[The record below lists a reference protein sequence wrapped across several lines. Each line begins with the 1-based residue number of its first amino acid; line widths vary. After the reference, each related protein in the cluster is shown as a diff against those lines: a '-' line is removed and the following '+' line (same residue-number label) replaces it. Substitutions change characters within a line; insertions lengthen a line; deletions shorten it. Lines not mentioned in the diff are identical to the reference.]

1 MPLWAFYFKGS
12 GNMKN
17 SVEKIY
23 NDLFERYPALSCVKE
38 DVEAVFEII
47 KETYINKG
55 KLLVCGNGGSASDST
70 HIVGELMKGFML
82 SRQLPETEK
91 AKFKNKE
98 IADGLQGAL
107 PAISL
112 VGESALIT
120 AFCNDCSPELVFAQ
134 QVYGL
139 MSENDTLLCLSTS
152 GNSKNVVSAA
162 ETARAKGGK
171 VVSIVGGKGGNL
183 SELSDATIKLPSQIT
198 PEIQE
203 YTLPV
208 YHTICA
214 MLEENFFGE

>member
-1 MPLWAFYFKGS
+1 
-12 GNMKN
+12 MKAN
-17 SVEKIY
+17 VEKIY
-23 NDLFERYPALSCVKE
+23 NDLFDRYPELSCVKE
-38 DVEAVFEII
+38 DIKAVFEII

-82 SRQLPETEK
+82 SRHLPESEK
-91 AKFKNKE
+91 EKFCNKE

-112 VGESALIT
+112 VGESALMT
-120 AFCNDCSPELVFAQ
+120 AFCNDCSPDLVFAQ

-139 MSENDTLLCLSTS
+139 MNANDTLVCLSTS
-152 GNSKNVVSAA
+152 GNSKNVIAAA
-162 ETARAKGGK
+162 ETARVKGGR
-171 VVSIVGGKGGNL
+171 VVSIVGEKGGKL
-183 SELSDATIKLPSQIT
+183 FGISDATIKLPSQIT

-214 MLEENFFGE
+214 MLECEFFE

>member
-1 MPLWAFYFKGS
+1 
-12 GNMKN
+12 MKSN
-17 SVEKIY
+17 VEKIY
-23 NDLFERYPALSCVKE
+23 NDLFERYPTLSCVKE
-38 DVEAVFEII
+38 EVEAVFEII
-47 KETYINKG
+47 KETYIKKG

-82 SRQLPETEK
+82 SRQLPESEK
-91 AKFKNKE
+91 ARFQNKE

-112 VGESALIT
+112 VGEAALMT
-120 AFCNDCSPELVFAQ
+120 AFCNDCNPDLVFAQ

-139 MSENDTLLCLSTS
+139 INEKDTLLCLSTS
-152 GNSKNVVSAA
+152 GNSKNVVAAA
-162 ETARAKGGK
+162 ETAVVKGGR
-171 VVSIVGGKGGNL
+171 VVSIVGEKGGKL
-183 SELSDATIKLPSQIT
+183 FELSDATIKLPSQIT

-214 MLEENFFGE
+214 MLESEFFGE

>member
-1 MPLWAFYFKGS
+1 
-12 GNMKN
+12 MKSN
-17 SVEKIY
+17 VEKIY
-23 NDLFERYPALSCVKE
+23 NDLFERYPTLSSVKE
-38 DVEAVFEII
+38 EVEAVFEII
-47 KETYINKG
+47 KETYIKKG

-82 SRQLPETEK
+82 SRQLPESEK
-91 AKFKNKE
+91 ARFQNKE

-112 VGESALIT
+112 VGEAALMT
-120 AFCNDCSPELVFAQ
+120 AFCNDCNPDLVFAQ

-139 MSENDTLLCLSTS
+139 INENDTLLCLSTS
-152 GNSKNVVSAA
+152 GNSKNVVAAA
-162 ETARAKGGK
+162 ETAVVKGGR
-171 VVSIVGGKGGNL
+171 VVSIVGEKGGKL
-183 SELSDATIKLPSQIT
+183 FELSDATIKLPSQIT

-214 MLEENFFGE
+214 MLESEFFGE

>member
-1 MPLWAFYFKGS
+1 
-12 GNMKN
+12 MKSN
-17 SVEKIY
+17 VEKIY
-23 NDLFERYPALSCVKE
+23 NDLFERYPTLSCVKE
-38 DVEAVFEII
+38 EVEAVFEII
-47 KETYINKG
+47 KETYIKKG

-82 SRQLPETEK
+82 SRQLSESEK
-91 AKFKNKE
+91 ARFQNKE

-112 VGESALIT
+112 VGEAALMT
-120 AFCNDCSPELVFAQ
+120 AFCNDCNPDLVFAQ

-139 MSENDTLLCLSTS
+139 INENDTLLCLSTS
-152 GNSKNVVSAA
+152 GNSKNVVAAA
-162 ETARAKGGK
+162 ETAVVKGGR
-171 VVSIVGGKGGNL
+171 VVSIVGEKGGKL
-183 SELSDATIKLPSQIT
+183 FELSDATIKLPSQIT

-214 MLEENFFGE
+214 MLESEFFGE

>member
-1 MPLWAFYFKGS
+1 
-12 GNMKN
+12 MKN
-17 SVEKIY
+17 SVKKIY

-38 DVEAVFEII
+38 DMVAVYEII

-55 KLLVCGNGGSASDST
+55 KLLVCGNGGSATDSA

-82 SRQLPETEK
+82 SRMLPENEK
-91 AKFKNKE
+91 EKFNNKE
-98 IADGLQGAL
+98 IANGLQGAL

-112 VGESALIT
+112 VSETALMT
-120 AFCNDCSPELVFAQ
+120 AFCNDCSPDLVFAQ

-139 MSENDTLLCLSTS
+139 MNENDTLLCLSTS
-152 GNSKNVVSAA
+152 GNSKNVVAAA
-162 ETARAKGGK
+162 ETAKVKGGK
-171 VVSIVGGKGGNL
+171 VVSIVGEKGGKL
-183 SELSDATIKLPSQIT
+183 FEFSDATIKLPSQIT

-214 MLEENFFGE
+214 MLEEDFFGE

>member
-1 MPLWAFYFKGS
+1 
-12 GNMKN
+12 MKTD
-17 SVEKIY
+17 VEKIY
-23 NDLFERYPALSCVKE
+23 NDLFFRYPALSCVKE
-38 DVEAVFEII
+38 DVQAVYEII

-55 KLLVCGNGGSASDST
+55 KLLVCGNGGSASDSA

-82 SRQLPETEK
+82 SRKLPESEK
-91 AKFKNKE
+91 EKFHNKE

-112 VGESALIT
+112 VGEAALMT
-120 AFCNDCSPELVFAQ
+120 AFCNDCSPALVFAQ

-139 MSENDTLLCLSTS
+139 MNGNDTLLCLSTS
-152 GNSKNVVSAA
+152 GNSENVVAAA
-162 ETARAKGGK
+162 ETARVKGGR
-171 VVSIVGGKGGNL
+171 VVSIVGEKGGRL
-183 SELSDATIKLPSQIT
+183 FELSDATIKLPSKIT

-214 MLEENFFGE
+214 MLESEFFE

>member
-1 MPLWAFYFKGS
+1 
-12 GNMKN
+12 MKN

-23 NDLFERYPALSCVKE
+23 NDLFNRYPALSCVKA
-38 DVEAVFEII
+38 DVESVFKII

-55 KLLVCGNGGSASDST
+55 KLLVCGNGGSAADSA

-82 SRQLPETEK
+82 KRELPESEK
-91 AKFKNKE
+91 EKFQNKE
-98 IADGLQGAL
+98 IASGLQGAL

-112 VGESALIT
+112 VGESALMT
-120 AFCNDCSPELVFAQ
+120 AFCNDCSPDLVFAQ

-139 MSENDTLLCLSTS
+139 VSKNDTLLCLSTS
-152 GNSKNVVSAA
+152 GNSKNVVAAA
-162 ETARAKGGK
+162 ETAKVKGGK
-171 VVSIVGGKGGNL
+171 VVSIVGEKGGKL
-183 SELSDATIKLPSQIT
+183 FELSDATVKIPSQIT

-214 MLEENFFGE
+214 MLEEVFFGE

>member
-1 MPLWAFYFKGS
+1 
-12 GNMKN
+12 MKN
-17 SVEKIY
+17 NVEKIY
-23 NDLFERYPALSCVKE
+23 NDLFVRYPELSCVKA
-38 DVEAVFEII
+38 DVERVFEII
-47 KETYINKG
+47 SETYINKG
-55 KLLVCGNGGSASDST
+55 KLLVCGNGGSASDSA

-82 SRQLPETEK
+82 SRKLPESEK
-91 AKFKNKE
+91 ESFNNKA

-112 VGESALIT
+112 VGESALMT
-120 AFCNDCSPELVFAQ
+120 AFCNDCNPDLVFAQ

-139 MSENDTLLCLSTS
+139 MNEADTLLCLSTS
-152 GNSKNVVSAA
+152 GNSKNVVAAA

-171 VVSIVGGKGGNL
+171 IVSIVGEKGGIL
-183 SELSDATIKLPSQIT
+183 SEISDSAIKLPSSIT
-198 PEIQE
+198 PVIQE

>member
-1 MPLWAFYFKGS
+1 
-12 GNMKN
+12 MKVN
-17 SVEKIY
+17 VEKIY
-23 NDLFERYPALSCVKE
+23 KDLFIRYPELSCVKD
-38 DVEAVFEII
+38 DVEAEFEII
-47 KETYINKG
+47 KATYIKKG
-55 KLLVCGNGGSASDST
+55 KLLVCGNGGSAADSA

-82 SRQLPETEK
+82 SRQLPKSEK
-91 AKFKNKE
+91 EKFGNKD

-112 VGESALIT
+112 VGESALMT
-120 AFCNDCSPELVFAQ
+120 AFCNDCSPDLVFAQ

-139 MSENDTLLCLSTS
+139 MNENDTLLCLSTS
-152 GNSKNVVSAA
+152 GNSKTVVAAA
-162 ETARAKGGK
+162 ETAKVKGGK
-171 VVSIVGGKGGNL
+171 VISIVGEKGGKL
-183 SELSDATIKLPSQIT
+183 SELSDARIKLPSQIT

>member
-1 MPLWAFYFKGS
+1 
-12 GNMKN
+12 MKN
-17 SVEKIY
+17 NVEKIY
-23 NDLFERYPALSCVKE
+23 NDLFERYLELSCVKE
-38 DVEAVFEII
+38 DVKAVFEII

-82 SRQLPETEK
+82 SRRLPESEK
-91 AKFKNKE
+91 ERFNNKA

-112 VGESALIT
+112 VGESALMT
-120 AFCNDCSPELVFAQ
+120 AFCNDCSPDLVFAQ

-139 MSENDTLLCLSTS
+139 MNENDTLLCLSTS
-152 GNSKNVVSAA
+152 GNSRSVVFAA

-171 VVSIVGGKGGNL
+171 VASIVGEKGGKL
-183 SELSDATIKLPSQIT
+183 FEISDATVKLPSQKT
-198 PEIQE
+198 PEVQE

-214 MLEENFFGE
+214 MLEEYFFGE

>member
-1 MPLWAFYFKGS
+1 
-12 GNMKN
+12 MKSN
-17 SVEKIY
+17 VERIY
-23 NDLFERYPALSCVKE
+23 NDLFKRFSELSCIKE
-38 DVEAVFEII
+38 DVGKVFKII

-55 KLLVCGNGGSASDST
+55 KLLVCGNGGSAADSA

-82 SRQLPETEK
+82 SRKLPETEK

-98 IADGLQGAL
+98 IAEGLQGAL

-112 VGESALIT
+112 VGETALMT
-120 AFCNDCSPELVFAQ
+120 AFCNDCDPELVFAQ

-139 MSENDTLLCLSTS
+139 MNENDTLLCLSTS
-152 GNSKNVVSAA
+152 GNSKNVVAAA
-162 ETARAKGGK
+162 ETAKVKGGK
-171 VVSIVGGKGGNL
+171 VVSIVGEKGGKL
-183 SELSDATIKLPSQIT
+183 FELSDATIKLPSKIT

-214 MLEENFFGE
+214 MLESDFFE

>member
-1 MPLWAFYFKGS
+1 
-12 GNMKN
+12 MKN
-17 SVEKIY
+17 NVEKIY

-38 DVEAVFEII
+38 DVEAVFDII

-55 KLLVCGNGGSASDST
+55 KLLVCGNGGSAADSA

-82 SRQLPETEK
+82 SRELSEAEK
-91 AKFKNKE
+91 EKFENKE
-98 IADGLQGAL
+98 IANGLQGAL

-112 VGESALIT
+112 VGETALIT
-120 AFCNDCSPELVFAQ
+120 AFCNDCSPDLVFAQ

-139 MSENDTLLCLSTS
+139 MNENDTLLCLSTS
-152 GNSKNVVSAA
+152 GNSKNVVAAA
-162 ETARAKGGK
+162 ETAKVKGGK
-171 VVSIVGGKGGNL
+171 VVSIVGEKGGDL
-183 SELSDATIKLPSQIT
+183 SRISDATIELPSQVT

-214 MLEENFFGE
+214 MLEETFFGE